1 MTTRTQ
7 ILQYI
12 AGEKSTPGYTW
23 DVVEDL
29 KDDPELQEKLEK
41 KILERAFAEEQQ
53 NIQETEQTT
62 KEQKGAKPKCQHCG
76 KALVA
81 IGTDRKNG
89 KNNYSDWQ
97 TRQYH
102 KKCLRSL
109 QERPH
114 PKRRRAWA

>member
-23 DVVEDL
+23 DVQEYL
-29 KDDPELQEKLEK
+29 KDDPELQEKLGK
-41 KILERAFAEEQQ
+41 KILERAFAEE
-53 NIQETEQTT
+53 NSFETEQTT
-62 KEQKGAKPKCQHCG
+62 KQQGGTKPKCKHCG

-102 KKCLRSL
+102 KKCLKKL
-109 QERPH
+109 
-114 PKRRRAWA
+114 